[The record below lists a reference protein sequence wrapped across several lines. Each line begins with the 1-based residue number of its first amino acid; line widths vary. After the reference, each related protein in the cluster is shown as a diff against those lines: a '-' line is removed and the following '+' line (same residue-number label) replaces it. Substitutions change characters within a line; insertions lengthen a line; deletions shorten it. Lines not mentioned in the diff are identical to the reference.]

1 MLRHGRSGPPTH
13 TLISL
18 SPTDPL
24 HTLPLTTLLALCCA
38 VRSVAST
45 SILMAKIF
53 SNVLLLRT
61 TGPLTVRAAARLV
74 GLQLQIG
81 KVRQHERG
89 ALHAMDPRLSACVVP
104 FVARAERGS
113 SALIVSVSAMR
124 TLTMY
129 SSEGFTERF
138 G

>member
-1 MLRHGRSGPPTH
+1 MEQNF
-13 TLISL
+13 LI
-18 SPTDPL
+18 
-24 HTLPLTTLLALCCA
+24 
-38 VRSVAST
+38 VRSLPAR
-45 SILMAKIF
+45 A
-53 SNVLLLRT
+53 
-61 TGPLTVRAAARLV
+61 GLTVMEAAHFSAVQSHR
-74 GLQLQIG
+74 G

-89 ALHAMDPRLSACVVP
+89 AVEARMPRVHACGVP

>member
-13 TLISL
+13 ALISL
-18 SPTDPL
+18 SPSDPL
-24 HTLPLTTLLALCCA
+24 HTLPLTTCLALCRA
-38 VRSVAST
+38 ARRMSST
-45 SILMAKIF
+45 SNLLGNNF
-53 SNVLLLRT
+53 SNVRSLRT
-61 TGPLTVRAAARLV
+61 SGPHTVREAACLV
-74 GLQLQIG
+74 RMQLRSG

-124 TLTMY
+124 TVTMY
-129 SSEGFTERF
+129 SSEDLC
-138 G
+138 